1 MSLTELAIKRPSFVI
16 VIFLTLGLLAIIGYS
31 GLKYEL
37 LPEIRTP
44 YVTVMTPYP
53 GASPSEVQSSV
64 TKPIEDAISGVEKI
78 KNITSKSY
86 EGASVI
92 QIEFQREADQDVA
105 VQDVQRKVNEILY
118 TLPKDIK
125 TPSLSKYSLDDL
137 PVLTLSATSNLSP
150 KDFYTLMTDQLKP
163 ALTTREGVGQIDL
176 IGGEIREIVVS
187 LDLQKIISQG
197 LNLTL
202 ITDII
207 KASNMDFPTGK
218 IKREQDQQLTVRI
231 AGKFKKVEDMN
242 ELIVGRSKQGGDI
255 RLKDIGNVADGIK
268 DPTQIARY
276 NGVNS
281 IGIQIRKQKDANAV
295 STCDAVKKY
304 LPELEAQYKD
314 INLKFAI
321 ADDQSIF
328 TKEAANA
335 VMHDLM
341 LAIILVA
348 SVMFVFLHSIRTSLV
363 VLLSI
368 PCSLTTSFV
377 TMWVLD
383 YSLNLMTLLG
393 LSLVIG
399 ILVDD
404 SIVVI
409 ENIYHHLEKGEEKS
423 VAALKGRNE
432 IGFAAVSITFVDV
445 VVFVPLALA
454 AGLVGDIIRQFSV
467 VILVSTLT
475 SLFVSFTVIPSLE
488 ARFAKLEDINAKSL
502 IAAFGRIFEKGFSKL
517 VQIYTHILE
526 WALAHKITVLSI
538 AFVLLIFSIMLPLKG
553 YIGTEFVKKTDRSEF
568 YITTEMTPGTTIE
581 MNSKKIQEIEY
592 VLSQDPNVVA
602 MLSNVGTDLDGQQSD
617 KDAQVTVLLT
627 PKESRKITTL
637 DVGEQIRQRL
647 SSMPGITTY
656 INNVGVT
663 GNMEQAPIIVDVLSP
678 NPDSLQI
685 AVDKVVQAFK
695 MTKNVTLTRLS
706 SVPGNPELRVNIDR
720 QKMAAFGL
728 LVYDVGSALQI
739 ALTGNEDSKFDDV
752 LDQFT
757 IRIRLD
763 KFDRTNPEDLKHL
776 AFINQKGDKVELQ
789 SFSEIFQSSGPTKLE
804 RKNRNSSTTVYA
816 YIKTDAP
823 SGSIVAEF
831 EENLKKANLPE
842 GTSLIFSGDQDS
854 MSESFKSLAVALI
867 MSIVMVYFVMV
878 TLYDSFSYPLVVLF
892 SIPLAVVGALF
903 ILVLTN
909 NSINIFTLLGMIML
923 IGLVAK
929 NAILLVD
936 RANDKRRQG
945 EPLYEAIIEAGQA
958 RIRPILMT
966 TLAMVIGM
974 LPIATSAAAGSEW
987 KNGLG
992 WALIGGLSSSMF
1004 LTLVVVPIVYFY
1016 MTKFLMWRARRKNA

>member
-197 LNLTL
+197 LNLTV

>member
-878 TLYDSFSYPLVVLF
+878 TLYDSFSYPFVVLF

-923 IGLVAK
+923 VGLVAK